1 MTTHAPSPH
10 SPVTARAAGRTTTRP
25 PDSRPPAGPG
35 RSRPSQPLPPRS
47 WDPVRFRAS
56 DAVASRAAA
65 HDLPRGE
72 VNPIPGLAVKPLPD
86 PSQWA
91 AAVTQSA
98 VEGLLGLR
106 PVNQLSRWL
115 AGPVYDQLTRR
126 AGLALRVCRAEPVT
140 GGANSLGGGL
150 AGGRRVPRGV
160 RHAARRHPVPGRRHA
175 AGAVPRPLA
184 GDRPRDRLAVA
195 GGCDRGYSHGVG
207 HRPALH
213 RKPVAKSIGPRRAA

>member
-126 AGLALRVCRAEPVT
+126 AGLALRVCGPSRSP
-140 GGANSLGGGL
+140 
-150 AGGRRVPRGV
+150 GV
-160 RHAARRHPVPGRRHA
+160 RIRSVVVSPVDDVSRE
-175 AGAVPRPLA
+175 VS
-184 GDRPRDRLAVA
+184 VT
-195 GGCDRGYSHGVG
+195 
-207 HRPALH
+207 LH
-213 RKPVAKSIGPRRAA
+213 DGTRFRAAAMRLERYHGRWLVTALEIG